1 MYYWQ
6 GETEGA
12 IWSWPMHL
20 THTWRLIHPN
30 LHAKLPSPVNDYFKT
45 VGHPTALSTALTP
58 RNCSSIS
65 PCICMPPKRW
75 VGMQSGASWLKGQC
89 GFVKA
94 TKPKKLSRTWPAVI
108 SQVPGLIR
116 AKGEGRGFSFL
127 ILKREVS
134 LLPLLVNYSSTGCPD
149 ALQVHNKKLET
160 SAEKQKVINQPNKPA
175 YFSHRSLPTSLSRW
189 CTVSFQDK
197 GDFSPTWRH
206 FELCHRFWNYKK
218 SYKNKRMTRT
228 VTLTLDGSP
237 TTFWMLQVCFYL
249 SKLTF

>member
-30 LHAKLPSPVNDYFKT
+30 LHAKLHGPVNDYFKT

-58 RNCSSIS
+58 RNSSSIS

-75 VGMQSGASWLKGQC
+75 VGMQSGARWLKGQC

-108 SQVPGLIR
+108 GQIPELIR

-134 LLPLLVNYSSTGCPD
+134 LLPLLVNYSNTGCPD
-149 ALQVHNKKLET
+149 ALQVHNKRTEDI
-160 SAEKQKVINQPNKPA
+160 SREAEGDRYYGHANKPA
-175 YFSHRSLPTSLSRW
+175 YFSHRANK
-189 CTVSFQDK
+189 VSANI
-197 GDFSPTWRH
+197 S
-206 FELCHRFWNYKK
+206 
-218 SYKNKRMTRT
+218 
-228 VTLTLDGSP
+228 V
-237 TTFWMLQVCFYL
+237 QVMY
-249 SKLTF
+249 SVVSG